1 MFCCWLNVVM
11 SLSVIMPYCLNH
23 LIMCCVM
30 SIVSLMMSSM
40 GWLVPTWECPHIVMY
55 VDSAAAA
62 AMSREG
68 SIRETNT
75 KFRIHIIF

>member
-1 MFCCWLNVVM
+1 
-11 SLSVIMPYCLNH
+11 
-23 LIMCCVM
+23 M
-30 SIVSLMMSSM
+30 SIVSLMVSSM

-68 SIRETNT
+68 SIREMS
-75 KFRIHIIF
+75 FLSVCLELFVVE